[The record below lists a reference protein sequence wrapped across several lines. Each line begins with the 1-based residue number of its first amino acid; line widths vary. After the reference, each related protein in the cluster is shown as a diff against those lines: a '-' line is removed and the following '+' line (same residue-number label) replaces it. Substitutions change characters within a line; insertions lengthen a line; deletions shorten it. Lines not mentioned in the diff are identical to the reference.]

1 MSTNLK
7 ILLASIGTIIA
18 TLAIGGYI
26 HDCIE
31 IDELVKRGEEQ
42 RKATKEIEKIY
53 VKDTEEFEKLCK
65 MFNVEI

>member
-65 MFNVEI
+65 MFNAEI